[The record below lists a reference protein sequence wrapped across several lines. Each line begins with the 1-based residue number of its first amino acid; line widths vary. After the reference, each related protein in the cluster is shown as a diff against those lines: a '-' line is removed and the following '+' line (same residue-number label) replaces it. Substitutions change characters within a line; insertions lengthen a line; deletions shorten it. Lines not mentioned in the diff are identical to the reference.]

1 MNTESI
7 KTFIMLSKL
16 KNFTR
21 TAERM
26 YVAQSTVTNRIGEL
40 ENETG
45 KRLFVRKQGGVE
57 LTEEGELFL
66 GYAERIAELED
77 TFIQQVNAAARYSK
91 KLRIGTINAVYES
104 ELYPLV
110 SGYCRNEP
118 DVAVKVVLG
127 HSADLLR
134 MLQDDVVDVAF
145 SYIPLKRAGF
155 VCRKFSADEFV
166 LLASPAANEYKRG
179 ITKEQLISSRYLM
192 CNFAFG
198 DAGEFVRSLFPPRHA
213 FGFEIDNSSKVI
225 DYLKDGLGYSFLP
238 RKMAEREISAGE
250 LEIVQP
256 VGFSAPEIVSYCSY
270 KKGCEA
276 AEHFLD
282 RRAVVH
288 KCARNCG

>member
-26 YVAQSTVTNRIGEL
+26 YVAQSPVTNRIGEL

-45 KRLFVRKQGGVE
+45 KKLFVRRQGGVE

-66 GYAERIAELED
+66 GYAERIAALED
-77 TFIQQVNAAARYSK
+77 SFIQQVNAAARYAK

-104 ELYPLV
+104 ELYPLI
-110 SGYCRNEP
+110 SGFYKSAPEI
-118 DVAVKVVLG
+118 ALKVVLG

-134 MLQDDVVDVAF
+134 MLQDDVVDIAF
-145 SYIPLKRAGF
+145 SYIPLKKTGF
-155 VCRKFSADEFV
+155 VCRRFSSDELV
-166 LLASPAANEYKRG
+166 LLVSPAANEYKGG

-225 DYLKDGLGYSFLP
+225 DYLKDGLGCSFLP
-238 RKMAEREISAGE
+238 RKMAEKELAAGE
-250 LEIVQP
+250 LEEVRL

-270 KKGCEA
+270 KKGNA
-276 AEHFLD
+276 LAERLLEQ
-282 RRAVVH
+282 A
-288 KCARNCG
+288 

>member
-225 DYLKDGLGYSFLP
+225 DYLKEGLGYSFLP

-276 AEHFLD
+276 AEHFLEM
-282 RRAVVH
+282 A
-288 KCARNCG
+288 

>member
-45 KRLFVRKQGGVE
+45 KKLFVRRQGGVE

-66 GYAERIAELED
+66 GYAERIAALED
-77 TFIQQVNAAARYSK
+77 SFIQQVNAAARYAK

-104 ELYPLV
+104 ELYPLI
-110 SGYCRNEP
+110 SGFYKSAPEI
-118 DVAVKVVLG
+118 ALKVVLG

-134 MLQDDVVDVAF
+134 MLQDDVVDIAF
-145 SYIPLKRAGF
+145 SYIPLKKSGF
-155 VCRKFSADEFV
+155 VCRRFSSDELV
-166 LLASPAANEYKRG
+166 LLVSPAANEYKGG
-179 ITKEQLISSRYLM
+179 ITKEQLIASRYPM

-225 DYLKDGLGYSFLP
+225 DYLKDGLGCSFLP
-238 RKMAEREISAGE
+238 RKMAEKELAAGE
-250 LEIVQP
+250 LEEVRL

-270 KKGCEA
+270 KKGNA
-276 AEHFLD
+276 LAERLLEQ
-282 RRAVVH
+282 A
-288 KCARNCG
+288 

>member
-134 MLQDDVVDVAF
+134 MLQW
-145 SYIPLKRAGF
+145 
-155 VCRKFSADEFV
+155 
-166 LLASPAANEYKRG
+166 
-179 ITKEQLISSRYLM
+179 
-192 CNFAFG
+192 
-198 DAGEFVRSLFPPRHA
+198 
-213 FGFEIDNSSKVI
+213 
-225 DYLKDGLGYSFLP
+225 
-238 RKMAEREISAGE
+238 AENVWE
-250 LEIVQP
+250 
-256 VGFSAPEIVSYCSY
+256 
-270 KKGCEA
+270 
-276 AEHFLD
+276 
-282 RRAVVH
+282 
-288 KCARNCG
+288 

>member
-166 LLASPAANEYKRG
+166 LLTSPAANEYKRG

-276 AEHFLD
+276 AEHFLEM
-282 RRAVVH
+282 A
-288 KCARNCG
+288 

>member
-7 KTFIMLSKL
+7 KTFIMLSKF

-276 AEHFLD
+276 AEHFLEM
-282 RRAVVH
+282 A
-288 KCARNCG
+288 

>member
-77 TFIQQVNAAARYSK
+77 TFIQQVNAAARLSK
-91 KLRIGTINAVYES
+91 KLRIGTNNAVYES

-276 AEHFLD
+276 AEHFLEM
-282 RRAVVH
+282 A
-288 KCARNCG
+288 

>member
-45 KRLFVRKQGGVE
+45 KKLFVRRQGGVE

-66 GYAERIAELED
+66 GYAERIAALED
-77 TFIQQVNAAARYSK
+77 SFIQQVNAAARYAK

-104 ELYPLV
+104 ELYPLI
-110 SGYCRNEP
+110 SGFYKSAPEI
-118 DVAVKVVLG
+118 ALKVVLG

-134 MLQDDVVDVAF
+134 MLQDDVVDIAF
-145 SYIPLKRAGF
+145 SYIPLKKTGF
-155 VCRKFSADEFV
+155 VCRRFSSDELV
-166 LLASPAANEYKRG
+166 LLVSPAANEYKGG
-179 ITKEQLISSRYLM
+179 ITKEQLIASRYLM

-213 FGFEIDNSSKVI
+213 FGFEIDNSSKV
-225 DYLKDGLGYSFLP
+225 L
-238 RKMAEREISAGE
+238 
-250 LEIVQP
+250 
-256 VGFSAPEIVSYCSY
+256 
-270 KKGCEA
+270 
-276 AEHFLD
+276 
-282 RRAVVH
+282 RRASW
-288 KCARNCG
+288 KRCAWSAFPRPKSSATARIKRGTRLPSAFWNRRSFAHSVCGHCG

>member
-45 KRLFVRKQGGVE
+45 KKLFVRRQGGVE

-66 GYAERIAELED
+66 GYALRIAELED
-77 TFIQQVNAAARYSK
+77 SFIQQVNAAAKFSR

-110 SGYCRNEP
+110 SGFCRAHAE
-118 DVAVKVVLG
+118 VSLKVILG

-134 MLQDDVVDVAF
+134 MLQDDVVDIAF
-145 SYIPLKRAGF
+145 SYIPLKKSGC

-166 LLASPAANEYKRG
+166 LLASPAANEYKSG

-198 DAGEFVRSLFPPRHA
+198 DAGDFVRSLFPPRHA
-213 FGFEIDNSSKVI
+213 FGFEIDNSSKVAA
-225 DYLKDGLGYSFLP
+225 YLEDGLGYSFLP
-238 RKMAEREISAGE
+238 LKMAENRIAAGALERIRLLDFSTPE
-250 LEIVQP
+250 L
-256 VGFSAPEIVSYCSY
+256 VSYCSY
-270 KKGCEA
+270 KKGNA
-276 AEHFLD
+276 LAELFLEQ
-282 RRAVVH
+282 A
-288 KCARNCG
+288 

>member
-276 AEHFLD
+276 AEHFLET
-282 RRAVVH
+282 A
-288 KCARNCG
+288 

>member
-66 GYAERIAELED
+66 GYAERIAELEE

-276 AEHFLD
+276 AEHFLEM
-282 RRAVVH
+282 A
-288 KCARNCG
+288 

>member
-256 VGFSAPEIVSYCSY
+256 VGFSAPEVVSYCSY

-276 AEHFLD
+276 AEHFLEM
-282 RRAVVH
+282 A
-288 KCARNCG
+288 

>member
-45 KRLFVRKQGGVE
+45 KKLFVRRQGGVE

-66 GYAERIAELED
+66 GYAERIAALED
-77 TFIQQVNAAARYSK
+77 SFIQQVNAAARYAK

-104 ELYPLV
+104 ELYPLI
-110 SGYCRNEP
+110 SGFYKSAPEI
-118 DVAVKVVLG
+118 ALKVVLG

-134 MLQDDVVDVAF
+134 MLQDDVVDIAF
-145 SYIPLKRAGF
+145 SYIPLKKTGF
-155 VCRKFSADEFV
+155 VCRRFSSDELV
-166 LLASPAANEYKRG
+166 LLVSPAANEYKGG

-225 DYLKDGLGYSFLP
+225 DYLKDGLGCSFLP
-238 RKMAEREISAGE
+238 RKMAEKELAAGE
-250 LEIVQP
+250 LEEVRL

-270 KKGCEA
+270 KKGNA
-276 AEHFLD
+276 LAERLLEQ
-282 RRAVVH
+282 A
-288 KCARNCG
+288 

>member
-1 MNTESI
+1 MRRITGGAVNTESI

-26 YVAQSTVTNRIGEL
+26 YIAQSTVTNRIGEL

-66 GYAERIAELED
+66 GYALRIVELEES
-77 TFIQQVNAAARYSK
+77 FIQQVNAAAKFER

-104 ELYPLV
+104 ELYPLISGFYRDNPEV
-110 SGYCRNEP
+110 SL
-118 DVAVKVVLG
+118 KVVLG

-134 MLQDDVVDVAF
+134 MLQDDVVDIAF
-145 SYIPLKRAGF
+145 SYIPLKKTGF
-155 VCRKFSADEFV
+155 LCRKFSADELV
-166 LLASPAANEYKRG
+166 LLACPAANEYKGG
-179 ITKEQLISSRYLM
+179 ITKEQLIASRYLM

-198 DAGEFVRSLFPPRHA
+198 EAGEFVRSLFPPRHA

-225 DYLKDGLGYSFLP
+225 DYLKDGLGYIFLP
-238 RKMAEREISAGE
+238 RKMAEREIVSGA
-250 LEIVQP
+250 LETVRLLD
-256 VGFSAPEIVSYCSY
+256 FSAPEIVSYCSY
-270 KKGCEA
+270 KKGNA
-276 AEHFLD
+276 QAERFLE
-282 RRAVVH
+282 RA
-288 KCARNCG
+288 

>member
-179 ITKEQLISSRYLM
+179 ITKERLISSRYLM

-276 AEHFLD
+276 AEHFLEM
-282 RRAVVH
+282 A
-288 KCARNCG
+288 

>member
-104 ELYPLV
+104 ELSPLV

-276 AEHFLD
+276 AEHFLEM
-282 RRAVVH
+282 A
-288 KCARNCG
+288 

>member
-155 VCRKFSADEFV
+155 VCKKFSQDEFV

-276 AEHFLD
+276 AEHFLET
-282 RRAVVH
+282 A
-288 KCARNCG
+288 

>member
-45 KRLFVRKQGGVE
+45 KKLFVRRQGGVE

-66 GYAERIAELED
+66 GYAERIAALED
-77 TFIQQVNAAARYSK
+77 SFIQQVNAAARYAK

-104 ELYPLV
+104 ELYPLI
-110 SGYCRNEP
+110 SGFYKSAPEI
-118 DVAVKVVLG
+118 ALKVVLG

-134 MLQDDVVDVAF
+134 MLQDDVVDIAF
-145 SYIPLKRAGF
+145 SYIPLKKTGF
-155 VCRKFSADEFV
+155 ICRRFSSDELV
-166 LLASPAANEYKRG
+166 LLVSPAANEYKGG
-179 ITKEQLISSRYLM
+179 ITKEQLIASRYLM

-225 DYLKDGLGYSFLP
+225 DYLKDGLGCSFLP
-238 RKMAEREISAGE
+238 RKMAEKELAAGE
-250 LEIVQP
+250 LEEVRL

-270 KKGCEA
+270 KKGNA
-276 AEHFLD
+276 LAERLLEQ
-282 RRAVVH
+282 A
-288 KCARNCG
+288 

>member
-45 KRLFVRKQGGVE
+45 KRLFIRKQGGVE

-66 GYAERIAELED
+66 GYALRIVELEES
-77 TFIQQVNAAARYSK
+77 FIQQVNSAAKYDR
-91 KLRIGTINAVYES
+91 KLRIGAINAVYEG
-104 ELYPLV
+104 ELYPLISGFFRANEDV
-110 SGYCRNEP
+110 SL
-118 DVAVKVVLG
+118 KVVLG

-134 MLQDDVVDVAF
+134 MLQDDVVDIAF
-145 SYIPLKRAGF
+145 SYIPLKKAGF
-155 VCRKFSADEFV
+155 ECRRFSSDKLA
-166 LLASPAANEYKRG
+166 LLVSPSANGYPNG
-179 ITKEQLISSRYLM
+179 ITKKQLVSCRYLM

-198 DAGEFVRSLFPPRHA
+198 DAGEFIRSLFPSRHA
-213 FGFEIDNSSKVI
+213 FGFEIDNSGKLL

-238 RKMAEREISAGE
+238 CKMAKKEIASGE
-250 LEIVQP
+250 LTE
-256 VGFSAPEIVSYCSY
+256 GRTLDFSLPELVTYCSY
-270 KKGCEA
+270 RKDSRIAKF
-276 AEHFLD
+276 FLD
-282 RRAVVH
+282 FA
-288 KCARNCG
+288 

>member
-45 KRLFVRKQGGVE
+45 KKLFVRRQGGVE

-66 GYAERIAELED
+66 GYAERIAALED
-77 TFIQQVNAAARYSK
+77 SFIQQVNAAARYAK

-104 ELYPLV
+104 ELYPLI
-110 SGYCRNEP
+110 SGFYKRAPEI
-118 DVAVKVVLG
+118 ALKVVLG

-134 MLQDDVVDVAF
+134 MLQDDVVDIAF
-145 SYIPLKRAGF
+145 SYIPLKKTGF
-155 VCRKFSADEFV
+155 VCRRFSSDELV
-166 LLASPAANEYKRG
+166 LLVSPAANEYKGG

-225 DYLKDGLGYSFLP
+225 DYLKDGLGCSFLP
-238 RKMAEREISAGE
+238 RKMAEKELAAGE
-250 LEIVQP
+250 LEEVRL

-270 KKGCEA
+270 KKGNA
-276 AEHFLD
+276 LAERLLEQ
-282 RRAVVH
+282 A
-288 KCARNCG
+288 